1 MKDTIIRDIKK
12 PFEQH
17 EEDYCNPVRVWDF
30 YDNNIETK
38 SNGNRSKTLLIKK
51 YLDEMEPY
59 LKDIINNLKKSDT
72 RNIQLIIHCI
82 KYARIRFL
90 MIRFLSNSC
99 IFYAVIAINL
109 ISSKGI
115 DEERLMH

>member
-1 MKDTIIRDIKK
+1 
-12 PFEQH
+12 
-17 EEDYCNPVRVWDF
+17 
-30 YDNNIETK
+30 
-38 SNGNRSKTLLIKK
+38 
-51 YLDEMEPY
+51 MEPY

-82 KYARIRFL
+82 KYVRIRFL
-90 MIRFLSNSC
+90 MICFLSNSY